1 MNQVIGSQNQST
13 SPHLGILLL
22 NTGTPDAPTPSAV
35 RRFLAEFLSDPYV
48 IDYPRG
54 LWLPL
59 LYGVILNVRPRRSAR
74 LYQRIW
80 GLGGSPILTITES
93 LRDKLKTAFAEL
105 SPENVQVEFAMRYG
119 EPSIPSVLA
128 RLRSSGVKKLIIL
141 PLFPQY
147 SGTTT
152 GTSLRKVFETLQSWN
167 WMPDLRVISDYHDHP
182 AYIDAIAES
191 TRSTNV
197 GNGKLLF
204 SFHGIPQRYVDVGD
218 PYESQCQHTASL
230 VAEQLDLDSQGW
242 EVVFQSRFGPEEWTK
257 PYTDEV
263 LTSLGEAETPN
274 VSVVCPGFAADC
286 LETLDEINHEAR
298 HTFSEAGGGEF
309 TYIPAL
315 NDSST
320 QVKMLTEIILQS
332 GKNHE

>member
-1 MNQVIGSQNQST
+1 MNQVIGSQNQSP

-35 RRFLAEFLSDPYV
+35 RRFLADFLSDPYV

-80 GLGGSPILTITES
+80 GLDGSPILTITGS
-93 LRDKLKTAFAEL
+93 LRDKLQTAFAEQ
-105 SPENVQVEFAMRYG
+105 SPGGVQVEFAMRYG
-119 EPSIPSVLA
+119 EPSIPSILA
-128 RLRSSGVKKLIIL
+128 MLRHSGVKKLIIL

-152 GTSLRKVFETLQSWN
+152 GTSLGKVFETLQSWN
-167 WMPDLRVISDYHDHP
+167 WMPGLQVISDYHDHP

-191 TRSTNV
+191 IRSTHV
-197 GNGKLLF
+197 GIGKLLF

-230 VAEQLDLDSQGW
+230 VAEQLDLGSQGW
-242 EVVFQSRFGPEEWTK
+242 EVVFQSRFGPEEWTR
-257 PYTDEV
+257 PYTDDV
-263 LTSLGEAETPN
+263 LTSLGEAGTPN
-274 VSVVCPGFAADC
+274 VSVVCPGFPADC
-286 LETLDEINHEAR
+286 LETLEEIEYEFQHI
-298 HTFSEAGGGEF
+298 FSEAGGGEF

-315 NDSST
+315 NDSL
-320 QVKMLTEIILQS
+320 VHVNMLAKIILQS
-332 GKNHE
+332 GKLL